1 MRRFWFVVS
10 LILVFVFTAS
20 ASYIYFALAD
30 SPKEVDEP
38 YMALG
43 TPVTHLAAEV
53 KTVLPDVQLTIRD
66 TDPAC
71 GHTQEE
77 GGTAAES
84 DMLGL
89 AFDELALAG
98 WSVAQIGEQRL
109 LLEREQEGLC
119 PEEAAQ
125 RLLCQTERG
134 LAVYEGNLQH
144 TGQLLLEM
152 PVGSLSAE
160 LPPDFLASLAAGG
173 YQLAS
178 QCEL

>member
-1 MRRFWFVVS
+1 MRRLWCVVS

-43 TPVTHLAAEV
+43 TPVTQLAAEV
-53 KTVLPDVQLTIRD
+53 KTVLPEVQLTIRE
-66 TDPAC
+66 TYPAC

-77 GGTAAES
+77 VVKAAES

-109 LLEREQEGLC
+109 LLEREQEGFVRRR
-119 PEEAAQ
+119 
-125 RLLCQTERG
+125 RLKGCFVRRN
-134 LAVYEGNLQH
+134 AVWRFMRVIYSIL
-144 TGQLLLEM
+144 
-152 PVGSLSAE
+152 GSCCWKCRWVA
-160 LPPDFLASLAAGG
+160 
-173 YQLAS
+173 
-178 QCEL
+178 